1 MVLKTVYKSPT
12 TIHVFAFS
20 IDDLPLFPFIPPVS
34 TPTIRTQVDLQ
45 GWSIEALSPTTTLV
59 TLLEQ
64 SDPKGWSNKNSIPQQ
79 MITAVAGV
87 GEFVIKCGGPPV
99 VTRLDGASVDSAR
112 YDHDRGNFRIEYSV
126 CSSRRTTTTSTSTF
140 TSSVTSMG
148 LEAQK
153 EEEDKNSTMPI
164 VECELRCDL
173 DTWGSA
179 LDIVVDPPPQALA
192 CLRRHRLSAA
202 GGGVWITITHDAVLA
217 GDERLQA
224 IVRRGITSSAK
235 DKGLVMVNGVKAAV
249 DVEEISEAEVKQ
261 LTKQKRIKP
270 LRVPLDQPAVV
281 RIKRRKRFD
290 DNDGD
295 SSGPETPAKGTP
307 DTASSLLAPL
317 SAASVIP
324 RFSSPLGRF
333 FTIGSSSTTQDG
345 LTPSSSP
352 PVVSANEVTLSPSTP
367 PMQYALDAL
376 TFVQQHHLNP
386 ALDGWTLVGDK
397 GCPVHRKLYP
407 EVSPTIPI
415 HKGEKVIEG
424 VSAEEVSSVIA
435 NYGCRE
441 QWDTQ
446 FSSARVFQVF
456 RDGCHTAFVVSRG
469 GFPFRDRGFYLASVL
484 ARAKPTRTRTRTREG
499 EVENSNDSR
508 TAIFCVSVSFS
519 PESVPSFSAAK
530 YNPYTLPIGRA
541 FVDGWILETLDPYT
555 TEKYTIPSTRC
566 TRLVAVDYAGSM
578 PTATNTS
585 LNVTLARGILAVETY
600 LKGLAPSPLTRLPT
614 YGFMLLDKT
623 NEGKTSGEGLGSWSL
638 KKRDHNRLSVA
649 TEYDPQARVYRSTLL
664 VTWSGVSSTPSGFR
678 PRASSPL
685 LGSNDYEST
694 PRPSMLTPS
703 SLKERERDKEDSEGS
718 TSQSL
723 FNGEDLS
730 SSTISSATINNR
742 PERVASFSG
751 RSRSREVIRSS
762 SSVFTLRGEVR
773 QPVDLLVAEIVVDSR
788 LYPGG
793 YDINLGS
800 RIRRN
805 AKFITLP
812 EPRRALGSEDKDKV
826 LPLAVTIH
834 AMPSS
839 PLHSSGLHE
848 DRPPR
853 HLLRLTLPTA
863 PYHGSTLQDPLT
875 GEIRTAPS
883 KPQWLVN
890 LQEKGGAVVDI
901 EIVPA
906 NRGSPSSVMA
916 EGKRVDVVGEKEAM
930 TNLGREE
937 LLDNRASRSDI
948 LVRRVSFMHILAFR
962 FPEVSGYRS
971 SGDGTLSEEF
981 QTPVAV
987 AVHLFDPTVSATP
1000 MTPAESET
1008 KEVEVRGEQQSSQ
1021 DTGANVS

>member
-20 IDDLPLFPFIPPVS
+20 VDDLPLFPFIPPV
-34 TPTIRTQVDLQ
+34 TPPTIRSQVDLQ

-79 MITAVAGV
+79 MITALAGV

-99 VTRLDGASVDSAR
+99 MTRLDGASVDSVR

-126 CSSRRTTTTSTSTF
+126 CSIRRTTTTSTSTF
-140 TSSVTSMG
+140 TSSVTSA
-148 LEAQK
+148 ESKAQN
-153 EEEDKNSTMPI
+153 EEEKNSTMPI

-173 DTWGSA
+173 DTWGST
-179 LDIVVDPPPQALA
+179 LDIVVDPPPQALS

-235 DKGLVMVNGVKAAV
+235 DKGLVMVNGVKVAV
-249 DVEEISEAEVKQ
+249 DVEELSETEVKQ

-270 LRVPLDQPAVV
+270 LRVPLDQPPVI
-281 RIKRRKRFD
+281 RIKRKKQLGD
-290 DNDGD
+290 SDGE
-295 SSGPETPAKGTP
+295 SSGPESPVKTPP
-307 DTASSLLAPL
+307 DTANSFLPPL

-324 RFSSPLGRF
+324 KFSSPLGRF
-333 FTIGSSSTTQDG
+333 FTIASLSTAQESST
-345 LTPSSSP
+345 PPSP
-352 PVVSANEVTLSPSTP
+352 PVVSANEVTPSSSKS

-376 TFVQQHHLNP
+376 LYVQQHHVNP
-386 ALDGWTLVGDK
+386 PLDGWTLVGDK
-397 GCPVHRKLYP
+397 GCPVHRKMCP
-407 EVSPTIPI
+407 EISPTIPI

-424 VSAEEVSSVIA
+424 VSAEEVASVIA
-435 NYGCRE
+435 SYDCRK

-446 FSSARVFQVF
+446 FSSAQVFQVF
-456 RDGCHTAFVVSRG
+456 RDGCHTAFAINKG

-484 ARAKPTRTRTRTREG
+484 ARAKPTRTRARTREG
-499 EVENSNDSR
+499 EGEGSNDSR
-508 TAIFCVSVSFS
+508 TAIFCVSASFS
-519 PESVPSFSAAK
+519 PESVTSFSATK
-530 YNPYTLPIGRA
+530 YNPYALPIGRV

-555 TEKYTIPSTRC
+555 TEKYAIPSTRC

-578 PTATNTS
+578 PTTTNTS
-585 LNVTLARGILAVETY
+585 LNVTLARGILTVETY
-600 LKGLAPSPLTRLPT
+600 VKGLAPSPLTRLPT
-614 YGFMLLDKT
+614 YGFMLLDKVSDG
-623 NEGKTSGEGLGSWSL
+623 NSSGEGLGTWSL
-638 KKRDHNRLSVA
+638 RKRDHNRLSVA
-649 TEYDPQARVYRSTLL
+649 TKYDPQARVYRSTLL
-664 VTWSGVSSTPSGFR
+664 VTWPGTVSTPSSSSGFR

-685 LGSNDYEST
+685 SSNDHDST
-694 PRPSMLTPS
+694 PRPSVFAIPPFA
-703 SLKERERDKEDSEGS
+703 ERERELDDSEGPIS
-718 TSQSL
+718 PQL
-723 FNGEDLS
+723 LVGADDLS
-730 SSTISSATINNR
+730 SSTTSNMTVRNR
-742 PERVASFSG
+742 SERVSSFSG
-751 RSRSREVIRSS
+751 RSRSRDVLRSS
-762 SSVFTLRGEVR
+762 SSMFTMRGEVR

-812 EPRRALGSEDKDKV
+812 APGQALGSEEKDKV
-826 LPLAVTIH
+826 LPLMVTIH

-848 DRPPR
+848 GRPPR

-863 PYHGSTLQDPLT
+863 QYHGSTLQDPLT
-875 GEIRTAPS
+875 GEIRTAPP

-890 LQEKGGAVVDI
+890 LQEKGGAVVDV

-906 NRGSPSSVMA
+906 NRDRPSSVLA
-916 EGKRVDVVGEKEAM
+916 EGKTIEVVGEKEAL

-937 LLDNRASRSDI
+937 LLDNRASRSDMLI
-948 LVRRVSFMHILAFR
+948 RWVHSYMDPRI
-962 FPEVSGYRS
+962 
-971 SGDGTLSEEF
+971 
-981 QTPVAV
+981 PV
-987 AVHLFDPTVSATP
+987 P
-1000 MTPAESET
+1000 
-1008 KEVEVRGEQQSSQ
+1008 
-1021 DTGANVS
+1021 

>member
-20 IDDLPLFPFIPPVS
+20 VDDLPLFPFIPPV
-34 TPTIRTQVDLQ
+34 TPPTIRTQVDLQ

-99 VTRLDGASVDSAR
+99 MTRLDGASVGSVR
-112 YDHDRGNFRIEYSV
+112 YDHDRGSFRIEYSV

-140 TSSVTSMG
+140 TSSVTNTESK
-148 LEAQK
+148 EQR
-153 EEEDKNSTMPI
+153 EEEDNDSTMPI

-179 LDIVVDPPPQALA
+179 LDIVVDPPPQALT

-235 DKGLVMVNGVKAAV
+235 DKGLVMVNGVKVAV

-270 LRVPLDQPAVV
+270 LRVPLDQPPVMK
-281 RIKRRKRFD
+281 IKRRKQFD
-290 DNDGD
+290 DTDGD
-295 SSGPETPAKGTP
+295 SSGAESPVKPP
-307 DTASSLLAPL
+307 DTTISLFAPL
-317 SAASVIP
+317 SAVSVIP
-324 RFSSPLGRF
+324 KFSSPLGRF
-333 FTIGSSSTTQDG
+333 FTIGSSGSTQESF
-345 LTPSSSP
+345 TPSSP
-352 PVVSANEVTLSPSTP
+352 PVSANEVVPPSSKP
-367 PMQYALDAL
+367 PMQYVLDAL
-376 TFVQQHHLNP
+376 LHVQRHHINP
-386 ALDGWTLVGDK
+386 PLDGWTLVGDK
-397 GCPVHRKLYP
+397 GCTVHRRMFP
-407 EVSPTIPI
+407 EISPTIPI

-424 VSAEEVSSVIA
+424 VSAEEVASVIA
-435 NYGCRE
+435 SYDCRK

-446 FSSARVFQVF
+446 FSSAQVFQVF
-456 RDGCHTAFVVSRG
+456 RDGCHTAFVANKG
-469 GFPFRDRGFYLASVL
+469 GFPFRDRGFYLASAL
-484 ARAKPTRTRTRTREG
+484 ARAKPTRTRARTREG
-499 EVENSNDSR
+499 EGENSNDSR
-508 TAIFCVSVSFS
+508 TAIFCVSASFS
-519 PESVPSFSAAK
+519 PESVTSFSAAK
-530 YNPYTLPIGRA
+530 YNPYTLPIGRV

-600 LKGLAPSPLTRLPT
+600 VKGLAPSPLTRLPT
-614 YGFMLLDKT
+614 YGLMLLDKAS
-623 NEGKTSGEGLGSWSL
+623 EGNVSGEGSSSWSL

-649 TEYDPQARVYRSTLL
+649 TKYDPQARVYRSTLL
-664 VTWSGVSSTPSGFR
+664 VTLSAMNSTPSSSSGFR

-685 LGSNDYEST
+685 RGSNDYEST
-694 PRPSMLTPS
+694 PRPSLITPS
-703 SLKERERDKEDSEGS
+703 FFEERDRENGEGP
-718 TSQSL
+718 TSPQLS
-723 FNGEDLS
+723 FAGEDLS
-730 SSTISSATINNR
+730 SSTTSYATIRNR
-742 PERVASFSG
+742 TGRVSSFSG
-751 RSRSREVIRSS
+751 RSRSRDAARSS
-762 SSVFTLRGEVR
+762 SSVFTSRGEVR

-805 AKFITLP
+805 ARFITLP
-812 EPRRALGSEDKDKV
+812 APGQALGNEEKHKV
-826 LPLAVTIH
+826 LPLATTIH

-875 GEIRTAPS
+875 GEIRTAPQ
-883 KPQWLVN
+883 KPQWLVD
-890 LQEKGGAVVDI
+890 LQEKGGGVVDV

-906 NRGSPSSVMA
+906 DRGSSSSVMV
-916 EGKRVDVVGEKEAM
+916 EGKKVEIVGEKEAL

-948 LVRRVSFMHILAFR
+948 LIRLVSVHTVLVFR
-962 FPEVSGYRS
+962 FS
-971 SGDGTLSEEF
+971 D
-981 QTPVAV
+981 
-987 AVHLFDPTVSATP
+987 D
-1000 MTPAESET
+1000 
-1008 KEVEVRGEQQSSQ
+1008 
-1021 DTGANVS
+1021 

>member
-1 MVLKTVYKSPT
+1 VVLKTVYKSPT

-20 IDDLPLFPFIPPVS
+20 VDDLPLFPFIPPVS
-34 TPTIRTQVDLQ
+34 PPTIRTQVDLQ

-99 VTRLDGASVDSAR
+99 VTRLDGASVDTAR
-112 YDHDRGNFRIEYSV
+112 YDHDRGNFRVEYSV
-126 CSSRRTTTTSTSTF
+126 CPSRRTTTTSTSTF
-140 TSSVTSMG
+140 TRSAAS
-148 LEAQK
+148 A
-153 EEEDKNSTMPI
+153 EEEEEEKDSTMPI
-164 VECELRCDL
+164 VECELRCEL

-179 LDIVVDPPPQALA
+179 LDIVVDPPPQALS

-235 DKGLVMVNGVKAAV
+235 DKGLVMVNGVKVAV
-249 DVEEISEAEVKQ
+249 DVEELSEAEVKQ

-270 LRVPLDQPAVV
+270 LRVPLDQPPVV

-290 DNDGD
+290 DDGD
-295 SSGPETPAKGTP
+295 SSGAESPVKALPEATKSMFLPM
-307 DTASSLLAPL
+307 

-324 RFSSPLGRF
+324 KFSSPLTRF
-333 FTIGSSSTTQDG
+333 FTMGSSTVTQENPTPPSLPVAPADEA
-345 LTPSSSP
+345 TPPSSK
-352 PVVSANEVTLSPSTP
+352 P

-376 TFVQQHHLNP
+376 LYVQQHHVNP
-386 ALDGWTLVGDK
+386 PPDGWTLVSDK
-397 GCPVHRKLYP
+397 GCPVHRKMCP
-407 EVSPTIPI
+407 EISPTIPI

-424 VSAEEVSSVIA
+424 VSAEEVASVIA
-435 NYGCRE
+435 SYDCRK

-446 FSSARVFQVF
+446 FSSAQTFQVF
-456 RDGCHTAFVVSRG
+456 RDGCHTAFVVNRG
-469 GFPFRDRGFYLASVL
+469 GFPFRDRGFYSASVL

-499 EVENSNDSR
+499 EGESSNDSR
-508 TAIFCVSVSFS
+508 TAVFCVSASFS
-519 PESVPSFSAAK
+519 PESVTSFSAAK
-530 YNPYTLPIGRA
+530 YNPYTLPIGRV

-578 PTATNTS
+578 PVATNTG

-600 LKGLAPSPLTRLPT
+600 VKGLAPSPLTRLPT

-623 NEGKTSGEGLGSWSL
+623 SEGNSLGEGLGTWSL
-638 KKRDHNRLSVA
+638 RKRDHNRLSVA
-649 TEYDPQARVYRSTLL
+649 TRYDPQARVYGSTLL
-664 VTWSGVSSTPSGFR
+664 VTWPAINSAPSPSSGFR

-685 LGSNDYEST
+685 SGSNDYEAT
-694 PRPSMLTPS
+694 PRPSIFTTPL
-703 SLKERERDKEDSEGS
+703 LKDQEREGEGLAFPQPS
-718 TSQSL
+718 T
-723 FNGEDLS
+723 GIEDLS
-730 SSTISSATINNR
+730 SSTASNMTIRNR
-742 PERVASFSG
+742 SERVSSFSG
-751 RSRSREVIRSS
+751 RSRSREAVRSS
-762 SSVFTLRGEVR
+762 SSMFTLRGEVR
-773 QPVDLLVAEIVVDSR
+773 HPVDLLVAEVVVDSR

-812 EPRRALGSEDKDKV
+812 SPGQALGNEKKDNV
-826 LPLAVTIH
+826 LPLMVTIH
-834 AMPSS
+834 VMPSS
-839 PLHSSGLHE
+839 PMHSSGLHE

-863 PYHGSTLQDPLT
+863 QYHGSTLQDPLT
-875 GEIRTAPS
+875 GEMRTAPP
-883 KPQWLVN
+883 KPEWLVN
-890 LQEKGGAVVDI
+890 LQEKGGAVVDV

-906 NRGSPSSVMA
+906 NRENSSSILA
-916 EGKRVDVVGEKEAM
+916 EGRTVEVVGEKEAL

-937 LLDNRASRSDI
+937 LLDNRASRSDT
-948 LVRRVSFMHILAFR
+948 LVRWASLYTDPRIPVS
-962 FPEVSGYRS
+962 
-971 SGDGTLSEEF
+971 
-981 QTPVAV
+981 
-987 AVHLFDPTVSATP
+987 
-1000 MTPAESET
+1000 
-1008 KEVEVRGEQQSSQ
+1008 
-1021 DTGANVS
+1021 

>member
-20 IDDLPLFPFIPPVS
+20 VDDLPLFPFIPPVS
-34 TPTIRTQVDLQ
+34 PPTIRTQVDLQ

-87 GEFVIKCGGPPV
+87 GEFVIKSGGPPV
-99 VTRLDGASVDSAR
+99 ITRLDGASVDTVR

-140 TSSVTSMG
+140 AGPVTSA
-148 LEAQK
+148 EVKAQR
-153 EEEDKNSTMPI
+153 EEEEKNSTMPI

-179 LDIVVDPPPQALA
+179 LDIVVDPPPQALS

-224 IVRRGITSSAK
+224 VVRRGITSSTK
-235 DKGLVMVNGVKAAV
+235 DKGLVMVNGVKVVV
-249 DVEEISEAEVKQ
+249 DVDELSEAEVKQ
-261 LTKQKRIKP
+261 LTKQKRVKP
-270 LRVPLDQPAVV
+270 LRVPLDQPPVI
-281 RIKRRKRFD
+281 RIKRRKQID

-295 SSGPETPAKGTP
+295 SSGPESPVKSTP
-307 DTASSLLAPL
+307 DTANSPM
-317 SAASVIP
+317 SATSVIP
-324 RFSSPLGRF
+324 KFSSPLTRF
-333 FTIGSSSTTQDG
+333 FTMGSSSSTQESF
-345 LTPSSSP
+345 TPLSP
-352 PVVSANEVTLSPSTP
+352 PVVSATEAKPSPSKP

-376 TFVQQHHLNP
+376 LYVQQHHTNP
-386 ALDGWTLVGDK
+386 PLDGWTLVGDK
-397 GCPVHRKLYP
+397 GCPVHRKMCP
-407 EVSPTIPI
+407 EISPTIPI

-424 VSAEEVSSVIA
+424 VSAEEVASVIA
-435 NYGCRE
+435 SYDCRN

-446 FSSARVFQVF
+446 FGSAQVFQVF
-456 RDGCHTAFVVSRG
+456 RDGCHTAFTINKG

-484 ARAKPTRTRTRTREG
+484 ARAKPTRTRARTREG
-499 EVENSNDSR
+499 EGEGSNDSR
-508 TAIFCVSVSFS
+508 TAIFCVSASFS

-530 YNPYTLPIGRA
+530 YNPYTLPIGRVL
-541 FVDGWILETLDPYT
+541 VDGWILETLDPYT

-578 PTATNTS
+578 PVATNTG

-600 LKGLAPSPLTRLPT
+600 VKGLAPSPLTRLPT
-614 YGFMLLDKT
+614 YGLMLLDKT
-623 NEGKTSGEGLGSWSL
+623 IEGNSSEGADSWL
-638 KKRDHNRLSVA
+638 LRKRDHNRLSVA
-649 TEYDPQARVYRSTLL
+649 TKYDPQARVYRSTLL
-664 VTWSGVSSTPSGFR
+664 VTWSGVDSAPSSSGFR
-678 PRASSPL
+678 RRASSPL
-685 LGSNDYEST
+685 WRGNDHDIT
-694 PRPSMLTPS
+694 PRPSMFT
-703 SLKERERDKEDSEGS
+703 SLKEQEGEREDVEESSSPQGMA
-718 TSQSL
+718 
-723 FNGEDLS
+723 GVEDLS
-730 SSTISSATINNR
+730 SSTMSSVTIRNR
-742 PERVASFSG
+742 SERVSSFSG
-751 RSRSREVIRSS
+751 RSSSREVIRSPPS
-762 SSVFTLRGEVR
+762 MFTLRGEVR

-788 LYPGG
+788 LYPAG

-812 EPRRALGSEDKDKV
+812 APGQALGSEEKDKV
-826 LPLAVTIH
+826 LPLVITIY

-848 DRPPR
+848 DRQPR
-853 HLLRLTLPTA
+853 HLLRFTLPTA
-863 PYHGSTLQDPLT
+863 QYHGSTLQDPLT

-890 LQEKGGAVVDI
+890 LQEKGGAVVDV

-906 NRGSPSSVMA
+906 NRGSSSSVLA
-916 EGKRVDVVGEKEAM
+916 EGKTIEVVGEKEAL

-937 LLDNRASRSDI
+937 LLDNRASRSDTLVRWASCRMDSCI
-948 LVRRVSFMHILAFR
+948 LVS
-962 FPEVSGYRS
+962 
-971 SGDGTLSEEF
+971 
-981 QTPVAV
+981 
-987 AVHLFDPTVSATP
+987 
-1000 MTPAESET
+1000 
-1008 KEVEVRGEQQSSQ
+1008 
-1021 DTGANVS
+1021 

>member
-20 IDDLPLFPFIPPVS
+20 VDDLPLFPFIPPVS
-34 TPTIRTQVDLQ
+34 PTTIRTQVDLQ
-45 GWSIEALSPTTTLV
+45 GWAIEALSPTTTLV

-99 VTRLDGASVDSAR
+99 TTRLDGANIDSVR

-126 CSSRRTTTTSTSTF
+126 CPSRRTTTTSTSTF
-140 TSSVTSMG
+140 ASLATNGESM
-148 LEAQK
+148 AQK
-153 EEEDKNSTMPI
+153 EEEEKTSTMPI

-173 DTWGSA
+173 DTWGLA
-179 LDIVVDPPPQALA
+179 LDIVVDPPPQALS

-224 IVRRGITSSAK
+224 IVRRGIMSSAK
-235 DKGLVMVNGVKAAV
+235 DKGLVMVNGVKVPV
-249 DVEEISEAEVKQ
+249 DVEEISETEVKQ

-270 LRVPLDQPAVV
+270 LRVPLDQPPVM
-281 RIKRRKRFD
+281 RIKRKKRFD

-295 SSGPETPAKGTP
+295 SSGSESPVKTLPEAP
-307 DTASSLLAPL
+307 SSLVSTL

-324 RFSSPLGRF
+324 RFSSPLTRF
-333 FTIGSSSTTQDG
+333 FTIGSPSTNQESSTP
-345 LTPSSSP
+345 LSSPAAPANEATPS
-352 PVVSANEVTLSPSTP
+352 PSKP

-376 TFVQQHHLNP
+376 QFVQQHHVDSP
-386 ALDGWTLVGDK
+386 LDGWTFVGDK
-397 GCPVHRKLYP
+397 SCPVHRKMCP
-407 EVSPTIPI
+407 EVSPITPI

-424 VSAEEVSSVIA
+424 VSAEEVASVIA
-435 NYGCRE
+435 SYDCRK
-441 QWDTQ
+441 QWDPQ
-446 FSSARVFQVF
+446 FGSAQIFQVF
-456 RDGCHTAFVVSRG
+456 RDGCHTAFVVNKG
-469 GFPFRDRGFYLASVL
+469 GFLFRDRGFYLASVL
-484 ARAKPTRTRTRTREG
+484 ARAKPTRTRVRTREG
-499 EVENSNDSR
+499 EGDNSNDSR
-508 TAIFCVSVSFS
+508 TAIFCVSASFS
-519 PESVPSFSAAK
+519 PESVASFSAAK

-541 FVDGWILETLDPYT
+541 FLDGWILETLDPYT

-578 PTATNTS
+578 PTATNAS
-585 LNVTLARGILAVETY
+585 LNVALARGILAVETY
-600 LKGLAPSPLTRLPT
+600 VKALAPSPLTRLPT
-614 YGFMLLDKT
+614 YGFALLDKT
-623 NEGKTSGEGLGSWSL
+623 NEGNSSGEGSGNWSL
-638 KKRDHNRLSVA
+638 RKRDHNRLSIA
-649 TEYDPQARVYRSTLL
+649 TKYDPQARVYRSTLL
-664 VTWSGVSSTPSGFR
+664 VTWLGMNSAPSNSSGFR

-685 LGSNDYEST
+685 LGSNDQDST
-694 PRPSMLTPS
+694 PRPSPQ
-703 SLKERERDKEDSEGS
+703 LKELEKERDDGDQP
-718 TSQSL
+718 TSPQL
-723 FNGEDLS
+723 PPGAEDLS
-730 SSTISSATINNR
+730 SSTTSSVTVR
-742 PERVASFSG
+742 KRSERVSSFSG
-751 RSRSREVIRSS
+751 RSRSREVLRSS
-762 SSVFTLRGEVR
+762 SSVFTVRGEVR

-793 YDINLGS
+793 YDVKLGS

-812 EPRRALGSEDKDKV
+812 APGEALGSEERDKV
-826 LPLAVTIH
+826 LPLVVTIH

-863 PYHGSTLQDPLT
+863 QYHGSTLQDPLT
-875 GEIRTAPS
+875 GEIRTAPP

-901 EIVPA
+901 EIIPA
-906 NRGSPSSVMA
+906 NRNKSSSVLA
-916 EGKRVDVVGEKEAM
+916 DGKTVEVIGEKEAL

-948 LVRRVSFMHILAFR
+948 LIRWAYFYPDPRIPFFLI
-962 FPEVSGYRS
+962 VSG
-971 SGDGTLSEEF
+971 L
-981 QTPVAV
+981 
-987 AVHLFDPTVSATP
+987 
-1000 MTPAESET
+1000 
-1008 KEVEVRGEQQSSQ
+1008 
-1021 DTGANVS
+1021 

>member
-20 IDDLPLFPFIPPVS
+20 VDDLPLFPFIPPVS
-34 TPTIRTQVDLQ
+34 PPTIRTQIDLQ

-64 SDPKGWSNKNSIPQQ
+64 SDPKGWSNKNTIPQQ

-99 VTRLDGASVDSAR
+99 MTRLDGASVDSVR
-112 YDHDRGNFRIEYSV
+112 YDHDRGSFRIEYSV
-126 CSSRRTTTTSTSTF
+126 CSSRRTTTSSTSTF
-140 TSSVTSMG
+140 TSSVTNAESK
-148 LEAQK
+148 AQN

-179 LDIVVDPPPQALA
+179 LDIVVDPPPQALS

-224 IVRRGITSSAK
+224 IVRRGIMSSTK
-235 DKGLVMVNGVKAAV
+235 DKGLVMVNGVKVTV
-249 DVEEISEAEVKQ
+249 DVEEISETEVKQ

-270 LRVPLDQPAVV
+270 LRVPLDQPPVM
-281 RIKRRKRFD
+281 RIKRKKQPD
-290 DNDGD
+290 ENDGD
-295 SSGPETPAKGTP
+295 SSGAESPVKSPPETT
-307 DTASSLLAPL
+307 SSFLAPL

-324 RFSSPLGRF
+324 KFSSPLGRF
-333 FTIGSSSTTQDG
+333 FTIGSSSATQENFSSP
-345 LTPSSSP
+345 LSPPPVSANEFTPSSSK
-352 PVVSANEVTLSPSTP
+352 P
-367 PMQYALDAL
+367 PMQCVLDAL
-376 TFVQQHHLNP
+376 LWVQQHHVNP
-386 ALDGWTLVGDK
+386 PLDGWTLVGEK
-397 GCPVHRKLYP
+397 GCPVHRRTYP
-407 EVSPTIPI
+407 EISPTFPI

-424 VSAEEVSSVIA
+424 VSAEEVASVITS
-435 NYGCRE
+435 YDCRQ
-441 QWDTQ
+441 QWDAQ
-446 FSSARVFQVF
+446 FGSAQVFQVF
-456 RDGCHTAFVVSRG
+456 RDGCHTAFVVNRG

-484 ARAKPTRTRTRTREG
+484 ARAKPTRTRARTREG
-499 EVENSNDSR
+499 EGESSNDSR
-508 TAIFCVSVSFS
+508 TAIFCVSASFS
-519 PESVPSFSAAK
+519 PESVTSFSAAK
-530 YNPYTLPIGRA
+530 YNPYTLPIGHA

-555 TEKYTIPSTRC
+555 TEEYTIPSTRC

-578 PTATNTS
+578 PTATNTG

-600 LKGLAPSPLTRLPT
+600 VKGLAPSPLTRLPT

-623 NEGKTSGEGLGSWSL
+623 NEGNSPGEGSGTWSL

-649 TEYDPQARVYRSTLL
+649 TKFDPQAKVYRSTLL
-664 VTWSGVSSTPSGFR
+664 VTWSGINSTPTSSSGFR
-678 PRASSPL
+678 PRASSQL
-685 LGSNDYEST
+685 WGSNDYDST
-694 PRPSMLTPS
+694 PRPSIFTTP
-703 SLKERERDKEDSEGS
+703 LKEPEREREDGEGP
-718 TSQSL
+718 TSPQLSA
-723 FNGEDLS
+723 GAEDLS
-730 SSTISSATINNR
+730 SSMTSSITVR
-742 PERVASFSG
+742 KRSERVSSFSG
-751 RSRSREVIRSS
+751 RSRSREALRSAS
-762 SSVFTLRGEVR
+762 SMFTQRGEVR

-812 EPRRALGSEDKDKV
+812 APGQALGSEEEDKV
-826 LPLAVTIH
+826 LPLMVTIH

-863 PYHGSTLQDPLT
+863 QYHGSTLQDPLT
-875 GEIRTAPS
+875 GEIRTAPP

-890 LQEKGGAVVDI
+890 LQEKGGAVVDV
-901 EIVPA
+901 EIIPA
-906 NRGSPSSVMA
+906 SRDKPSSVLA
-916 EGKRVDVVGEKEAM
+916 EGKTVEVVSEKEAL

-948 LVRRVSFMHILAFR
+948 LIRRASFYADPRIPVS
-962 FPEVSGYRS
+962 
-971 SGDGTLSEEF
+971 
-981 QTPVAV
+981 
-987 AVHLFDPTVSATP
+987 
-1000 MTPAESET
+1000 
-1008 KEVEVRGEQQSSQ
+1008 
-1021 DTGANVS
+1021 

>member
-20 IDDLPLFPFIPPVS
+20 VDDLPLFPFIPPVS
-34 TPTIRTQVDLQ
+34 PTTIRTQVDLQ

-99 VTRLDGASVDSAR
+99 MTRLDGASVDSVR
-112 YDHDRGNFRIEYSV
+112 YDHDRGSFRIEYSV

-140 TSSVTSMG
+140 TSSTTNTGSK
-148 LEAQK
+148 EQK
-153 EEEDKNSTMPI
+153 EEEEKTSTMPI

-173 DTWGSA
+173 DTWGLA
-179 LDIVVDPPPQALA
+179 LDIVVDPPPQALS

-235 DKGLVMVNGVKAAV
+235 DKGLVMVNGVKVAV
-249 DVEEISEAEVKQ
+249 DVEEISETEVKQ

-270 LRVPLDQPAVV
+270 LRVPLDQPPVI
-281 RIKRRKRFD
+281 RIKKKKQFD

-295 SSGPETPAKGTP
+295 SSGAESPAKVPP
-307 DTASSLLAPL
+307 DTASLLFSPL
-317 SAASVIP
+317 TAASVIP
-324 RFSSPLGRF
+324 KFPSPLTRF
-333 FTIGSSSTTQDG
+333 FTIGSSSTTQESLTPLSPPAVSADDV
-345 LTPSSSP
+345 TPSSS
-352 PVVSANEVTLSPSTP
+352 NP
-367 PMQYALDAL
+367 PMQYVLNALQ
-376 TFVQQHHLNP
+376 FVQQHHVNP
-386 ALDGWTLVGDK
+386 PLDGWIFVGDK
-397 GCPVHRKLYP
+397 GCSVHRRICP
-407 EVSPTIPI
+407 EISPTMAI

-424 VSAEEVSSVIA
+424 ISAEEVASVIA
-435 NYGCRE
+435 SYDCRK

-446 FSSARVFQVF
+446 FSSAQVFQVF
-456 RDGCHTAFVVSRG
+456 RDGCHTAFVVNRG

-484 ARAKPTRTRTRTREG
+484 ARAKPTRTRARTREG
-499 EVENSNDSR
+499 EGENSNDSR
-508 TAIFCVSVSFS
+508 TAIFCVSASFS
-519 PESVPSFSAAK
+519 PESVTSFSAAK
-530 YNPYTLPIGRA
+530 YNPYALPVGRV

-566 TRLVAVDYAGSM
+566 TRLVAADYAGSM
-578 PTATNTS
+578 PTATNTG
-585 LNVTLARGILAVETY
+585 LNVALARGILAVETY
-600 LKGLAPSPLTRLPT
+600 VKGLAPSPLTRLPT
-614 YGFMLLDKT
+614 YGLMLVDKT
-623 NEGKTSGEGLGSWSL
+623 NEGNSSGEGMGTWSL
-638 KKRDHNRLSVA
+638 RKRDHNRLSVA
-649 TEYDPQARVYRSTLL
+649 TKYDPQARVYRSTLL
-664 VTWSGVSSTPSGFR
+664 VTWSGMNSTSSPSSGFR

-685 LGSNDYEST
+685 LGSNDHDFT
-694 PRPSMLTPS
+694 PRPSVFTPQS
-703 SLKERERDKEDSEGS
+703 VKERERERDDGEGPTSPQLPVGTEDIS
-718 TSQSL
+718 
-723 FNGEDLS
+723 
-730 SSTISSATINNR
+730 SSATPSMTTRNR
-742 PERVASFSG
+742 SERVSSLSG
-751 RSRSREVIRSS
+751 RSRSREVPRST

-793 YDINLGS
+793 YDIKLGS

-812 EPRRALGSEDKDKV
+812 APGQALGNEEKDKV
-826 LPLAVTIH
+826 LPLMVTIH

-853 HLLRLTLPTA
+853 HLLRLALPTA
-863 PYHGSTLQDPLT
+863 QYHGSTLQDPLT
-875 GEIRTAPS
+875 GEIRMAPP

-890 LQEKGGAVVDI
+890 LQEKGGAVVDV

-906 NRGSPSSVMA
+906 NRDKSSSVLA
-916 EGKRVDVVGEKEAM
+916 EGQTVEVVGEKEAL

-948 LVRRVSFMHILAFR
+948 LIRWVYFYTDPRIPVS
-962 FPEVSGYRS
+962 
-971 SGDGTLSEEF
+971 
-981 QTPVAV
+981 
-987 AVHLFDPTVSATP
+987 
-1000 MTPAESET
+1000 
-1008 KEVEVRGEQQSSQ
+1008 
-1021 DTGANVS
+1021 

>member
-20 IDDLPLFPFIPPVS
+20 IDDLPLFPFIPPVNP
-34 TPTIRTQVDLQ
+34 PTIRTQVDLQ

-79 MITAVAGV
+79 MITTVAGV

-99 VTRLDGASVDSAR
+99 MTRLDGASVDSVR
-112 YDHDRGNFRIEYSV
+112 YDHDRGSFRIEYSV

-140 TSSVTSMG
+140 TGSPTCTRSK
-148 LEAQK
+148 AQK
-153 EEEDKNSTMPI
+153 EDEDKNSTMPI

-179 LDIVVDPPPQALA
+179 LDIVVDPPPQALT

-235 DKGLVMVNGVKAAV
+235 DKGLVMVNGVKVAV
-249 DVEEISEAEVKQ
+249 DVEEMSEVEVKQ

-270 LRVPLDQPAVV
+270 LRVPLDQPPVV
-281 RIKRRKRFD
+281 RVKRRKQFD

-295 SSGPETPAKGTP
+295 SSGPESPAKGPP
-307 DTASSLLAPL
+307 DTVSSMLAPL
-317 SAASVIP
+317 SVVSVIP
-324 RFSSPLGRF
+324 KFSSPLGRF
-333 FTIGSSSTTQDG
+333 FTIGSSSATQEP
-345 LTPSSSP
+345 LSSP
-352 PVVSANEVTLSPSTP
+352 HVVSVNEVTPSPSKP

-376 TFVQQHHLNP
+376 IYTQQHHLNP
-386 ALDGWTLVGDK
+386 PLDGWTFVGDK
-397 GCPVHRKLYP
+397 GCFVHRKICP
-407 EVSPTIPI
+407 EISPTIPV

-424 VSAEEVSSVIA
+424 VSAEEVASVIA
-435 NYGCRE
+435 SYDCRK
-441 QWDTQ
+441 QWDSQ
-446 FSSARVFQVF
+446 FNSAQVFQVF
-456 RDGCHTAFVVSRG
+456 RDGCHTAFTVCRG

-484 ARAKPTRTRTRTREG
+484 ARAKPTRTKARTREG
-499 EVENSNDSR
+499 EGESSNDSR
-508 TAIFCVSVSFS
+508 TAIFCVSASFS
-519 PESVPSFSAAK
+519 PESVPSFSTAK
-530 YNPYTLPIGRA
+530 YNPYTFPIGRV

-555 TEKYTIPSTRC
+555 IEKYTIPSTRC
-566 TRLVAVDYAGSM
+566 TRMVAVDYAGSM

-585 LNVTLARGILAVETY
+585 LNVALARGVLAVETY

-614 YGFMLLDKT
+614 YGLMLVDKT
-623 NEGKTSGEGLGSWSL
+623 NEGNTSGEGLGSWTL

-649 TEYDPQARVYRSTLL
+649 TKYDPQTRVYRSTLL
-664 VTWSGVSSTPSGFR
+664 VTWSSGNSIPPSTSGFR

-685 LGSNDYEST
+685 MGSNDYEST
-694 PRPSMLTPS
+694 PRPSVLAPA
-703 SLKERERDKEDSEGS
+703 SLEWERDKEDGEGPGL
-718 TSQSL
+718 L

-730 SSTISSATINNR
+730 SSTMSGATIKNR

-751 RSRSREVIRSS
+751 RSRSREVVRSS
-762 SSVFTLRGEVR
+762 SSMFTLRGEVR
-773 QPVDLLVAEIVVDSR
+773 QPVDLLAAEIVVDSR

-793 YDINLGS
+793 YDVSLRS

-812 EPRRALGSEDKDKV
+812 APGQALGSEEKDKV
-826 LPLAVTIH
+826 LPLVVTVH

-863 PYHGSTLQDPLT
+863 LYHGSTLQDPLT
-875 GEIRTAPS
+875 GEIRTAPQ

-906 NRGSPSSVMA
+906 NRESSFSVMA
-916 EGKRVDVVGEKEAM
+916 EGREVEVVGEKEGL

-937 LLDNRASRSDI
+937 LLDNRASRSDV
-948 LVRRVSFMHILAFR
+948 LVR
-962 FPEVSGYRS
+962 
-971 SGDGTLSEEF
+971 
-981 QTPVAV
+981 
-987 AVHLFDPTVSATP
+987 
-1000 MTPAESET
+1000 
-1008 KEVEVRGEQQSSQ
+1008 
-1021 DTGANVS
+1021 

>member
-20 IDDLPLFPFIPPVS
+20 VDDLPLFPFIPPV
-34 TPTIRTQVDLQ
+34 TPPTIRTQVDLQ

-99 VTRLDGASVDSAR
+99 VTRLDGASVDTAR
-112 YDHDRGNFRIEYSV
+112 YDHDRGSFRIEYSV

-140 TSSVTSMG
+140 TSSTSA
-148 LEAQK
+148 EVKAQN
-153 EEEDKNSTMPI
+153 EDEDRNSTTPI

-173 DTWGSA
+173 DTWASA
-179 LDIVVDPPPQALA
+179 LDIVVDPPPQALS
-192 CLRRHRLSAA
+192 CLRRHRLSGA

-235 DKGLVMVNGVKAAV
+235 DKGLVMVNGVKVAV
-249 DVEEISEAEVKQ
+249 DTEEITETEVKQ

-270 LRVPLDQPAVV
+270 LRVPLDQPPVIRV
-281 RIKRRKRFD
+281 KRKKQFGD
-290 DNDGD
+290 IDGD
-295 SSGPETPAKGTP
+295 SSGAESPVKGP
-307 DTASSLLAPL
+307 PPVIASSLLAPM

-324 RFSSPLGRF
+324 KFPSPLTRF
-333 FTIGSSSTTQDG
+333 FTLGSSSATQEG
-345 LTPSSSP
+345 LPPLSSTPTISADDVKPSSSKP
-352 PVVSANEVTLSPSTP
+352 PI
-367 PMQYALDAL
+367 QYALDAL
-376 TFVQQHHLNP
+376 LYVQQHHVNP
-386 ALDGWTLVGDK
+386 PLDGWTLVGDK
-397 GCPVHRKLYP
+397 GCPVHRKMCP
-407 EVSPTIPI
+407 EISPTIPI

-424 VSAEEVSSVIA
+424 VSAEEVASVIA
-435 NYGCRE
+435 SYDCRK

-446 FSSARVFQVF
+446 FSSAQVFQVF
-456 RDGCHTAFVVSRG
+456 RDGCHTAFAVNKG

-499 EVENSNDSR
+499 EGEGSNDSR
-508 TAIFCVSVSFS
+508 TAIFCVSASFS
-519 PESVPSFSAAK
+519 PESVASFSATK
-530 YNPYTLPIGRA
+530 YNPYVLPIGRV

-578 PTATNTS
+578 PVATNTS
-585 LNVTLARGILAVETY
+585 LNVTLARSILSVETY
-600 LKGLAPSPLTRLPT
+600 VKGLAPSPLTRLPT
-614 YGFMLLDKT
+614 YGLMLLDKT
-623 NEGKTSGEGLGSWSL
+623 SEGNSSEEGPGTWFLR
-638 KKRDHNRLSVA
+638 KRDHNRLSVA
-649 TEYDPQARVYRSTLL
+649 TKYDPQARVYRSTLL
-664 VTWSGVSSTPSGFR
+664 VTWSGITSTPSSSGFR

-685 LGSNDYEST
+685 PASNDYEAT
-694 PRPSMLTPS
+694 PRPSTFTP
-703 SLKERERDKEDSEGS
+703 LKGREREREDGEEP
-718 TSQSL
+718 TSPQML
-723 FNGEDLS
+723 VGTEDISNSMAS
-730 SSTISSATINNR
+730 SMTIRNR
-742 PERVASFSG
+742 RVSSFSG
-751 RSRSREVIRSS
+751 RSRSREVLRSS
-762 SSVFTLRGEVR
+762 SAVFTLRGEVR

-812 EPRRALGSEDKDKV
+812 APGQALGNEEKDKV
-826 LPLAVTIH
+826 LPLMVTIH

-839 PLHSSGLHE
+839 PMHSSGLHE
-848 DRPPR
+848 GRPPR

-863 PYHGSTLQDPLT
+863 QYHGSTLQDPLT
-875 GEIRTAPS
+875 GEIRTAPP

-890 LQEKGGAVVDI
+890 LQEKGGAVVDV

-906 NRGSPSSVMA
+906 NRESSSSVLA
-916 EGKRVDVVGEKEAM
+916 EGKTVEVIGEKEAL

-937 LLDNRASRSDI
+937 LLDNRASRSDT
-948 LVRRVSFMHILAFR
+948 LVRWAHSYTDPHIPVS
-962 FPEVSGYRS
+962 
-971 SGDGTLSEEF
+971 
-981 QTPVAV
+981 
-987 AVHLFDPTVSATP
+987 
-1000 MTPAESET
+1000 
-1008 KEVEVRGEQQSSQ
+1008 
-1021 DTGANVS
+1021 

>member
-20 IDDLPLFPFIPPVS
+20 VDDLPLFPFIPPVS
-34 TPTIRTQVDLQ
+34 PPTIRTQVDLQ

-99 VTRLDGASVDSAR
+99 MTRLDGASVDNVR

-140 TSSVTSMG
+140 TSSVTNAE
-148 LEAQK
+148 LKEEK
-153 EEEDKNSTMPI
+153 EEEEKDSTMPI

-173 DTWGSA
+173 DTWGST

-202 GGGVWITITHDAVLA
+202 GGGVWITITHDAVLV

-224 IVRRGITSSAK
+224 IIRRGISSSAK
-235 DKGLVMVNGVKAAV
+235 DKGLVMVNGVKVVV
-249 DVEEISEAEVKQ
+249 DVEEISETEVKQ
-261 LTKQKRIKP
+261 LTKQKRVKP
-270 LRVPLDQPAVV
+270 LRVPLDQPPVI
-281 RIKRRKRFD
+281 RIKRRKQFD
-290 DNDGD
+290 DIDGD
-295 SSGPETPAKGTP
+295 SSGGESPVRPP
-307 DTASSLLAPL
+307 DSASSSLLAPL

-324 RFSSPLGRF
+324 KFSSPLTRF
-333 FTIGSSSTTQDG
+333 FTIGSSSATQESF
-345 LTPSSSP
+345 TPLSSP
-352 PVVSANEVTLSPSTP
+352 PVVSANEVTPSSSKL
-367 PMQYALDAL
+367 PMQYVLDAL
-376 TFVQQHHLNP
+376 LYVQQSHANP
-386 ALDGWTLVGDK
+386 PLDGWTFVGDK
-397 GCPVHRKLYP
+397 GCPVHRKVCP
-407 EVSPTIPI
+407 EISPTIPV
-415 HKGEKVIEG
+415 HKGEKVVEG
-424 VSAEEVSSVIA
+424 VSAEEVASVITS
-435 NYGCRE
+435 YDYKK

-446 FSSARVFQVF
+446 FSSTQVFQVF
-456 RDGCHTAFVVSRG
+456 RDGCHTAFTVYKG

-484 ARAKPTRTRTRTREG
+484 SRAKPTRMKARTREG
-499 EVENSNDSR
+499 EGENSNDSR
-508 TAIFCVSVSFS
+508 TAIFCVSASFS
-519 PESVPSFSAAK
+519 PDSVTSFSAAK
-530 YNPYTLPIGRA
+530 YNPYALPIGRV
-541 FVDGWILETLDPYT
+541 FVDGWILETLDPYA

-585 LNVTLARGILAVETY
+585 LNVTLAREILAVETY
-600 LKGLAPSPLTRLPT
+600 MKGLAPSPLTRLPT

-623 NEGKTSGEGLGSWSL
+623 SEGNSSGEVSGSWSL

-649 TEYDPQARVYRSTLL
+649 TKYDPQARVYRSTLL
-664 VTWSGVSSTPSGFR
+664 VTWSSTNSTPSGFR

-685 LGSNDYEST
+685 MGSNDYEST
-694 PRPSMLTPS
+694 PRPSLISPS
-703 SLKERERDKEDSEGS
+703 FLKEKEREGDREDGEAS
-718 TSQSL
+718 TSPQL
-723 FNGEDLS
+723 FGAEDLS
-730 SSTISSATINNR
+730 SSTTSYATIRNR
-742 PERVASFSG
+742 SERVSSFSG
-751 RSRSREVIRSS
+751 RSRSRDALRSTS
-762 SSVFTLRGEVR
+762 SMFTLRGEVR
-773 QPVDLLVAEIVVDSR
+773 QPADLLVAEIVVDSR

-805 AKFITLP
+805 ATFITLP
-812 EPRRALGSEDKDKV
+812 APGQALGNEAKDKV
-826 LPLAVTIH
+826 LPLMVTIH

-875 GEIRTAPS
+875 GEIRTAPT
-883 KPQWLVN
+883 KPQWLVD
-890 LQEKGGAVVDI
+890 LQEKGGAVVDV

-906 NRGSPSSVMA
+906 NRESSSHVMT
-916 EGKRVDVVGEKEAM
+916 EGKKVEVVGEKEAL

-948 LVRRVSFMHILAFR
+948 LIR
-962 FPEVSGYRS
+962 
-971 SGDGTLSEEF
+971 
-981 QTPVAV
+981 
-987 AVHLFDPTVSATP
+987 
-1000 MTPAESET
+1000 
-1008 KEVEVRGEQQSSQ
+1008 
-1021 DTGANVS
+1021 

>member
-1 MVLKTVYKSPT
+1 VVLKTVYKSPT

-20 IDDLPLFPFIPPVS
+20 VDDLPLFPFIPPVS

-99 VTRLDGASVDSAR
+99 MTRLDGASVDSVR

-140 TSSVTSMG
+140 TSSVTNAESK
-148 LEAQK
+148 AQK
-153 EEEDKNSTMPI
+153 EEEEKYSTTPI

-179 LDIVVDPPPQALA
+179 LDIVVDPPPQALS

-224 IVRRGITSSAK
+224 IVRRGIASSTK
-235 DKGLVMVNGVKAAV
+235 DKGLVMVNGVKVAV
-249 DVEEISEAEVKQ
+249 DVEELSETEVKQ

-270 LRVPLDQPAVV
+270 LRVPLDQPPVI
-281 RIKRRKRFD
+281 RIKRKKKVD
-290 DNDGD
+290 DSDGD
-295 SSGPETPAKGTP
+295 SSGPESPIKGPA
-307 DTASSLLAPL
+307 DTSNSLLSPL
-317 SAASVIP
+317 NAASVIP
-324 RFSSPLGRF
+324 KFSSPLSRF
-333 FTIGSSSTTQDG
+333 FTIGSSATPESFTPLSPPVFSADDV
-345 LTPSSSP
+345 TPSSSK
-352 PVVSANEVTLSPSTP
+352 P
-367 PMQYALDAL
+367 PMQYVLDAL
-376 TFVQQHHLNP
+376 LYVQQHHVNP
-386 ALDGWTLVGDK
+386 SMDGWTLVGDK
-397 GCPVHRKLYP
+397 GCPVHRKTCP
-407 EVSPTIPI
+407 EISPTIPI

-424 VSAEEVSSVIA
+424 VSAEEVASVIA
-435 NYGCRE
+435 SYDCKK

-446 FSSARVFQVF
+446 FGSAQVFQVF
-456 RDGCHTAFVVSRG
+456 RDGCHTTFTVNRG

-484 ARAKPTRTRTRTREG
+484 ARAKPTRTRARTREG
-499 EVENSNDSR
+499 EVESSNDSR
-508 TAIFCVSVSFS
+508 TAIFCVSASFS
-519 PESVPSFSAAK
+519 PESVTSFSAAK
-530 YNPYTLPIGRA
+530 YNPYVLPIGRV

-566 TRLVAVDYAGSM
+566 TRLVAVDHAGSM

-600 LKGLAPSPLTRLPT
+600 VKGLAPSPLTRLPT
-614 YGFMLLDKT
+614 YGVMLLDKIG
-623 NEGKTSGEGLGSWSL
+623 EVDSSGERSNSWTL
-638 KKRDHNRLSVA
+638 RKRDHNRLAVA
-649 TEYDPQARVYRSTLL
+649 TKYDPQARIYRSTLL
-664 VTWSGVSSTPSGFR
+664 VTWSGVKSAPSTSSGFR

-685 LGSNDYEST
+685 SGSNDYDST
-694 PRPSMLTPS
+694 PRPSRFAAPPV
-703 SLKERERDKEDSEGS
+703 KERERELEDGEGP
-718 TSQSL
+718 TSPPL
-723 FNGEDLS
+723 VGVEDLT
-730 SSTISSATINNR
+730 SSTTSNVTIRNR
-742 PERVASFSG
+742 SERVSSFSG
-751 RSRSREVIRSS
+751 RSRSQDAVRSHPS
-762 SSVFTLRGEVR
+762 MFTLRGEVK

-812 EPRRALGSEDKDKV
+812 APGQALGSEEKDKV
-826 LPLAVTIH
+826 LPLVVTIH

-863 PYHGSTLQDPLT
+863 QYHGSTLQDPLT
-875 GEIRTAPS
+875 DEIRTAPS

-890 LQEKGGAVVDI
+890 LQEKGGAVVDV

-906 NRGSPSSVMA
+906 SREKPSSVLA
-916 EGKRVDVVGEKEAM
+916 EGKAVEVVGEKEAL

-937 LLDNRASRSDI
+937 LLDNRASRSDMLI
-948 LVRRVSFMHILAFR
+948 GCVYFCTDPRVPIF
-962 FPEVSGYRS
+962 
-971 SGDGTLSEEF
+971 
-981 QTPVAV
+981 
-987 AVHLFDPTVSATP
+987 
-1000 MTPAESET
+1000 
-1008 KEVEVRGEQQSSQ
+1008 
-1021 DTGANVS
+1021 

>member
-20 IDDLPLFPFIPPVS
+20 VDDLPLFPSIPPVNP
-34 TPTIRTQVDLQ
+34 PTIRTQIDLQ

-99 VTRLDGASVDSAR
+99 MTRLDGASVDTVR

-126 CSSRRTTTTSTSTF
+126 CPSRRTTTTSTSTF
-140 TSSVTSMG
+140 TSSITSA
-148 LEAQK
+148 EAKAQK
-153 EEEDKNSTMPI
+153 EEEEKNSTTPI

-179 LDIVVDPPPQALA
+179 LDIVVDPPPQALS

-224 IVRRGITSSAK
+224 IVRRGITNSTK
-235 DKGLVMVNGVKAAV
+235 DKGLVMVNGVKVAV
-249 DVEEISEAEVKQ
+249 DAEELSEVEVKQ

-270 LRVPLDQPAVV
+270 LRVPLDQPPVI
-281 RIKRRKRFD
+281 RIKRRKQFD

-295 SSGPETPAKGTP
+295 SSGPESPVKSTP
-307 DTASSLLAPL
+307 DTASSLLSPL

-324 RFSSPLGRF
+324 KFSSPLSRF
-333 FTIGSSSTTQDG
+333 FTMGSPSATQENP
-345 LTPSSSP
+345 TPLSSP
-352 PVVSANEVTLSPSTP
+352 PVSANEVTPSSSKL
-367 PMQYALDAL
+367 PMQYVLDAL
-376 TFVQQHHLNP
+376 LYVQQHHVNP
-386 ALDGWTLVGDK
+386 PLDGWTLVGDK
-397 GCPVHRKLYP
+397 GCPVHRKMCP
-407 EVSPTIPI
+407 EISPTIPI
-415 HKGEKVIEG
+415 HKSEKVIEG
-424 VSAEEVSSVIA
+424 ISAEEVASVIA
-435 NYGCRE
+435 TYDCRK

-446 FSSARVFQVF
+446 FSSAQVFQVF
-456 RDGCHTAFVVSRG
+456 RDGCHTAFAVNRG

-484 ARAKPTRTRTRTREG
+484 ARAKPTRTRARTREG
-499 EVENSNDSR
+499 EGESSNDSR
-508 TAIFCVSVSFS
+508 TAIFCVSASFS
-519 PESVPSFSAAK
+519 PQSVASFSATK
-530 YNPYTLPIGRA
+530 YNPYTLPIGRV

-585 LNVTLARGILAVETY
+585 LNVTLARGILDVETY
-600 LKGLAPSPLTRLPT
+600 VKGLAPSPLTRLPT
-614 YGFMLLDKT
+614 YGFMLSDKT
-623 NEGKTSGEGLGSWSL
+623 GEGSPSGEGLGTWSL
-638 KKRDHNRLSVA
+638 RKRDHNHLLVA
-649 TEYDPQARVYRSTLL
+649 TKYDPQAKVYRSTFLI
-664 VTWSGVSSTPSGFR
+664 TWSSTSPVPSSSSGFR
-678 PRASSPL
+678 QRASSPL
-685 LGSNDYEST
+685 RGSNDYDST
-694 PRPSMLTPS
+694 PRPSLFRSP
-703 SLKERERDKEDSEGS
+703 SLKERDREREEGEGP
-718 TSQSL
+718 TPPQL
-723 FNGEDLS
+723 LAGAEDLS
-730 SSTISSATINNR
+730 SSTISNVTVRNR
-742 PERVASFSG
+742 SERVSSFSG
-751 RSRSREVIRSS
+751 RSRSREVLRSS
-762 SSVFTLRGEVR
+762 PSAFTSRGEVR

-793 YDINLGS
+793 YDVSLGS

-812 EPRRALGSEDKDKV
+812 APGQVLGNEEKDKV
-826 LPLAVTIH
+826 LPLVVTIH

-839 PLHSSGLHE
+839 PMHSSGLHE

-853 HLLRLTLPTA
+853 HLVRLTLPTA
-863 PYHGSTLQDPLT
+863 QYHGSTLQDPLT
-875 GEIRTAPS
+875 GEIRTAPP

-890 LQEKGGAVVDI
+890 LQEKGGAVVDV

-906 NRGSPSSVMA
+906 NRGGSSSVLV
-916 EGKRVDVVGEKEAM
+916 EGKAVEVVGEKEAL

-948 LVRRVSFMHILAFR
+948 LIRWAYFYTDLRIPVS
-962 FPEVSGYRS
+962 
-971 SGDGTLSEEF
+971 
-981 QTPVAV
+981 
-987 AVHLFDPTVSATP
+987 
-1000 MTPAESET
+1000 
-1008 KEVEVRGEQQSSQ
+1008 
-1021 DTGANVS
+1021 

>member
-20 IDDLPLFPFIPPVS
+20 IDDLPLFPFIPSVS
-34 TPTIRTQVDLQ
+34 APTIRTQVDLQ

-79 MITAVAGV
+79 MITTVAGV

-99 VTRLDGASVDSAR
+99 MTRLDGANVDTVR
-112 YDHDRGNFRIEYSV
+112 YDHDRGSFRIEYSV
-126 CSSRRTTTTSTSTF
+126 CSGRRTTTTSTSTF
-140 TSSVTSMG
+140 TNSTTSAGSKVQM
-148 LEAQK
+148 
-153 EEEDKNSTMPI
+153 EEEDRNSTMPI

-179 LDIVVDPPPQALA
+179 LDIVVDPPPQALT

-235 DKGLVMVNGVKAAV
+235 DRGLVMVNGVKVVV

-270 LRVPLDQPAVV
+270 LRVPLDQPPVM
-281 RIKRRKRFD
+281 RIKRRKQFD

-295 SSGPETPAKGTP
+295 SSGPESPAKGPP
-307 DTASSLLAPL
+307 DTTSSLLAPL
-317 SAASVIP
+317 STASVIP
-324 RFSSPLGRF
+324 KFSSPLSRF
-333 FTIGSSSTTQDG
+333 FTIGSSSTTQESP
-345 LTPSSSP
+345 TPLSSP
-352 PVVSANEVTLSPSTP
+352 PLVEVTPSKLP
-367 PMQYALDAL
+367 IQYALDAL
-376 TFVQQHHLNP
+376 TYVQQYYLNP
-386 ALDGWTLVGDK
+386 PLDGWTFVGDK
-397 GCPVHRKLYP
+397 GCPVHRKTCP
-407 EVSPTIPI
+407 EISPTIPI
-415 HKGEKVIEG
+415 HKGEKVIQG
-424 VSAEEVSSVIA
+424 VSAEEVASVIA
-435 NYGCRE
+435 SYDCRK

-446 FSSARVFQVF
+446 FSSAQVFQVF
-456 RDGCHTAFVVSRG
+456 RDGCHTAFAVSRG

-484 ARAKPTRTRTRTREG
+484 ARAKPTRAKARTREG
-499 EVENSNDSR
+499 EGENSNDSR
-508 TAIFCVSVSFS
+508 TAIFCVSASFS

-530 YNPYTLPIGRA
+530 YNPYILPIGRV

-555 TEKYTIPSTRC
+555 AEEYTIPSTRC

-585 LNVTLARGILAVETY
+585 LNVTLARGVLAVETY

-614 YGFMLLDKT
+614 YGFVLLDKT
-623 NEGKTSGEGLGSWSL
+623 NGGNTSGEGLGSWSL
-638 KKRDHNRLSVA
+638 KKRDQNRLSVA
-649 TEYDPQARVYRSTLL
+649 TKYDPQTRVYRSTLL
-664 VTWSGVSSTPSGFR
+664 VTWSGVNPTSSSSSGFR

-685 LGSNDYEST
+685 WGSNDYEST
-694 PRPSMLTPS
+694 PRPSVLTPS
-703 SLKERERDKEDSEGS
+703 SLKDREVDREDGE
-718 TSQSL
+718 SQKSQPL
-723 FNGEDLS
+723 FGGDDLS
-730 SSTISSATINNR
+730 SSTMSSATIKNR
-742 PERVASFSG
+742 PERVSSFSG
-751 RSRSREVIRSS
+751 RSRSREVARSS
-762 SSVFTLRGEVR
+762 SSMFTPRGEVR

-793 YDINLGS
+793 YDVNLGS
-800 RIRRN
+800 RIRRSS
-805 AKFITLP
+805 KFITLP
-812 EPRRALGSEDKDKV
+812 APGQALGSEEKDRV

-834 AMPSS
+834 AVPSS

-875 GEIRTAPS
+875 GEIRTAPP
-883 KPQWLVN
+883 KPQWLVH
-890 LQEKGGAVVDI
+890 LQEKGGAVVDV
-901 EIVPA
+901 EIVPS
-906 NRGSPSSVMA
+906 NREGPSSVMA
-916 EGKRVDVVGEKEAM
+916 EGKKVEVVGEKEAL

-937 LLDNRASRSDI
+937 LLDNRASRSDV
-948 LVRRVSFMHILAFR
+948 LVR
-962 FPEVSGYRS
+962 
-971 SGDGTLSEEF
+971 
-981 QTPVAV
+981 
-987 AVHLFDPTVSATP
+987 
-1000 MTPAESET
+1000 
-1008 KEVEVRGEQQSSQ
+1008 
-1021 DTGANVS
+1021 